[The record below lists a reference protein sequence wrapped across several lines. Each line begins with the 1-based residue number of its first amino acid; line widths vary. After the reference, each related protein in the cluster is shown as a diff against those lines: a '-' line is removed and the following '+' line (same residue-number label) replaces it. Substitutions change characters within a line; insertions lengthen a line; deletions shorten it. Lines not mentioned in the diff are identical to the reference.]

1 MSQQIGA
8 PLSSL
13 PQEKKRSGEGKGG
26 RNRIGQK
33 GKPSLAR
40 QFAKVPSSR
49 LEIVAHLKGASFFSH
64 FYLLCL
70 VQFSRFLLLGPW
82 GVSSSRRGM
91 VMDLPSQAS
100 QDAAAIRYGTRQWLN
115 SQGQNMTN
123 YCTYP
128 AFQGPPGFHR
138 EGGQAR
144 GRPISAFPLLRRRR
158 EDDGWRPPRDLEVV
172 EVSPSTYYCSLAY
185 FFAYVRARLGGGNGN
200 TRCES
205 FLRGFCP
212 TAESKVG
219 HDMH

>member
-13 PQEKKRSGEGKGG
+13 PQEKKRSGEGKEG

-40 QFAKVPSSR
+40 QFAKAPSSR

-64 FYLLCL
+64 FYLLRL

-100 QDAAAIRYGTRQWLN
+100 QDAAAIRYRTRQWLN

-123 YCTYP
+123 YSVLHISRIS
-128 AFQGPPGFHR
+128 GPSRFPS
-138 EGGQAR
+138 
-144 GRPISAFPLLRRRR
+144 GRRAGAGEANLRL
-158 EDDGWRPPRDLEVV
+158 PP
-172 EVSPSTYYCSLAY
+172 P
-185 FFAYVRARLGGGNGN
+185 
-200 TRCES
+200 
-205 FLRGFCP
+205 P
-212 TAESKVG
+212 TAEAG
-219 HDMH
+219 G

>member
-40 QFAKVPSSR
+40 QFAKEPSSR

-64 FYLLCL
+64 FYLLRL

-100 QDAAAIRYGTRQWLN
+100 QDAAAIRYGTRQLLN
-115 SQGQNMTN
+115 YQGQNMTN
-123 YCTYP
+123 YTAHIP
-128 AFQGPPGFHR
+128 HFRALPVSIGKEGRRGGGQSPPSSSSDGGGRMMGGGHR
-138 EGGQAR
+138 ETWKW
-144 GRPISAFPLLRRRR
+144 
-158 EDDGWRPPRDLEVV
+158 WR
-172 EVSPSTYYCSLAY
+172 
-185 FFAYVRARLGGGNGN
+185 
-200 TRCES
+200 
-205 FLRGFCP
+205 
-212 TAESKVG
+212 
-219 HDMH
+219 